1 MAKKVE
7 LEHLVVMFADQ
18 IRDGVTASLREVLDD
33 QFRRIEALVKS
44 GRLAGG
50 GGGRRPGRPRKGA
63 GRAAGGAGAAIEKR
77 RKRALE
83 IVLAS
88 SDGITS
94 VDVAKRMRVDPRGVG
109 KLLAGLARDKAVKKD
124 GRLYL
129 PA

>member
-1 MAKKVE
+1 MAKKIGLEQLVE
-7 LEHLVVMFADQ
+7 MMADQ
-18 IRDGVTASLREVLDD
+18 IRDGVTANVRGLLDD
-33 QFRRIEALVKS
+33 QLRRIEALVKS
-44 GRLAGG
+44 GRLAGNG
-50 GGGRRPGRPRKGA
+50 GVRRRGRPRKA
-63 GRAAGGAGAAIEKR
+63 AQRASGTNAAIEKR

-94 VDVAKRMRVDPRGVG
+94 VDVAKRMRVDARGVG

-124 GRLYL
+124 GRLYF